1 MIVQDSPL
9 AHATA
14 RDPQRRQQKDELDA
28 SSLFDAIF
36 ASQQIAQQ
44 PAPPELSG
52 GRDEGRARPDSRLL
66 AATPIA
72 PASARSEPLPLQA
85 SAQEI
90 APTDSHTEV
99 TRTARHS
106 DTPPPPV
113 NPSQHADA
121 MIVQG
126 TLPVIVAGQLVELT
140 VLRERR
146 AQHDALATRR
156 LTMTLQPTSPAEV
169 RIDAHVDGDRL
180 IVQFAGPGAADDT
193 SCARHADEV
202 CSLAHR
208 LGWTFA
214 EMTWGAAE

>member
-1 MIVQDSPL
+1 VIVQDSPL

-14 RDPQRRQQKDELDA
+14 RDPQRRQKDEPDA
-28 SSLFDAIF
+28 SSLFDVIF

-44 PAPPELSG
+44 LAPPELND
-52 GRDEGRARPDSRLL
+52 GRDHSWGRTEARIV
-66 AATPIA
+66 AAAPIA
-72 PASARSEPLPLQA
+72 PAPVSSETPPVQ
-85 SAQEI
+85 SSTHEI
-90 APTDSHTEV
+90 SPTDSRSEV

-121 MIVQG
+121 MILQG

-156 LTMTLQPTSPAEV
+156 LTMTLQPTSAAEV

-180 IVQFAGPGAADDT
+180 IVQFAGPGAADVT

-202 CSLAHR
+202 RSLAQR